1 MDVNALGLVFLIGL
15 CLLAQVL
22 VARRLPKMVGAL
34 VVIQVVYWMI
44 SYVLRPIVL
53 LSVRPAPNFGDSV
66 ADARLAAGGYEANLA
81 NVLLPVVYG
90 LAAYVFFLFLLS
102 LIAQPRTGPHVPSS
116 GVVATLSAC
125 FLIGL
130 IGRVLAISGQGAN
143 PLISVLVLLGAVSA
157 AGLVI
162 YSPLR
167 SRGAMF
173 WIALVCLSEVGWAI
187 LSKSKTPVMALI
199 IAVILRF
206 VWLGWTRRRR
216 IYVALAGL
224 AGAVSFSALQA
235 LKFDDAIGNQV
246 SAAAGNY
253 PPIVTPLMP
262 IITRFD
268 LLSAI
273 TDAVALRG
281 SVWLTSEQFLG
292 RAAQSLLPQQIIG
305 VDKVTAGRS
314 WALEVSS
321 QSQAGVGDFVSRA
334 DGFIAEGFALGGT
347 AGVIAAAAFL
357 AVVTYAVGRL
367 MQAES
372 LLARC
377 AGLTLVVTPIIFE
390 RGVLGFF
397 DAAGKG
403 IQILILIAII
413 LAVARAF
420 ILSRRKATLRQPVS
434 TNTGGAAGT
443 AKLLGGAS

>member
-1 MDVNALGLVFLIGL
+1 MSAVSLVFLIGL
-15 CLLAQVL
+15 CLLAQLL

-34 VVIQVVYWMI
+34 VVIQVVYWAI
-44 SYVLRPIVL
+44 SYLLRPIVL
-53 LSVRPAPNFGDSV
+53 LSVRPPPKFGDSV
-66 ADARLAAGGYEANLA
+66 ADARLAAGGYEDNLA
-81 NVLLPVVYG
+81 NVLSPVVYG
-90 LAAYVFFLFLLS
+90 LAAYVFFLLLLS
-102 LIAQPRTGPHVPSS
+102 LIAKPRPSS
-116 GVVATLSAC
+116 RDFPSGLVAALTAC
-125 FLIGL
+125 FVIGL
-130 IGRVLAISGQGAN
+130 LGRVLAISGQGAN
-143 PLISVLVLLGAVSA
+143 PVVSVLVLLGAVSA

-162 YSPLR
+162 YAPLK
-167 SRGAMF
+167 SRAALF
-173 WIALVCLSEVGWAI
+173 WIALVCASEVGWAI
-187 LSKSKTPVMALI
+187 LSKSKTPVLALI
-199 IAVILRF
+199 VAVILRF

-216 IYVALAGL
+216 IYVALAGV
-224 AGAVSFSALQA
+224 AGAASFSALQA
-235 LKFDDAIGNQV
+235 LKFDDATGNQV

-253 PPIVTPLMP
+253 PPLVAPLMP

-281 SVWLTSEQFLG
+281 STWLTSEQLIE

-347 AGVIAAAAFL
+347 IGVVAAAAFL

-372 LLARC
+372 LLARST
-377 AGLTLVVTPIIFE
+377 GLIFVVTPIIFE
-390 RGVLGFF
+390 RGMLGFF

-403 IQILILIAII
+403 IQILILIAIVSA
-413 LAVARAF
+413 LARAV
-420 ILSRRKATLRQPVS
+420 ILSRATEAHNQGR
-434 TNTGGAAGT
+434 AT
-443 AKLLGGAS
+443 ADLPAVGVAKVGSKSQI